1 MKVKGE
7 VEPEADEEEEREEEA
22 AMVLVE
28 GGRRVDIIVFLI

>member
-1 MKVKGE
+1 VKVKGE